1 MTAQTVL
8 WMFPALLALIFLGFP
23 VAFSM
28 MLAALGFGLLRFGD
42 TLVHQLAQ
50 RVDDVATNYVLGAI
64 PLFIFMGSILER
76 AGIAERLFDA
86 LYLWTRRMPGGLAVA
101 ALLMCTI
108 FAAASGVVG
117 ATETLVGMLAIPAM
131 LKRRYNNT
139 LIAGTICGGGSLGTI
154 IPPSVPVVVLA
165 PIALLPVGDLLAG
178 ILLPG
183 LLMSGLFI
191 LYIVV
196 VCALKPEL
204 APPET
209 EPDPRSLAEK
219 LRFTLTA
226 LVPPGFLIFTVLGTL
241 FMGLATPTEAAA
253 CGSLGVLLLAI
264 LYRRMSWSL
273 LFQASIQTVS
283 LTAMILAIVLAGSM
297 FAGVFFASGG
307 MSATKGILDA
317 FGLSPWSVIA
327 IILFVSFLLGFIVD
341 LISIVLIVVPIAM
354 PLVKSFGIDP
364 LWFAVVFLVTL
375 QTSYLTPPMAP
386 SIFYLRAI
394 APPSMK
400 LKEMYWGV
408 IPFICC
414 QVVVL
419 LTLLTFPPLAT
430 WMPKVMYGN

>member
-1 MTAQTVL
+1 MTSQTVL

-42 TLVHQLAQ
+42 TLVHQLVS
-50 RVDDVATNYVLGAI
+50 RVDDIATNYVLGAI

-86 LYLWTRRMPGGLAVA
+86 LYMWTRRLPGGLAVA

-131 LKRRYNNT
+131 LKRRYNNS

-165 PIALLPVGDLLAG
+165 PIAALPVGDLLAG
-178 ILLPG
+178 ILFPG
-183 LLMSGLFI
+183 LLMSGFFM
-191 LYIVV
+191 LYIIV
-196 VCALKPEL
+196 VCALKPDL
-204 APPET
+204 APAET
-209 EPDPRSLAEK
+209 EPDDRSFVEK
-219 LRFTLTA
+219 LSFTLFA
-226 LVPPGFLIFTVLGTL
+226 ILPPAFLIFTVLGTL
-241 FMGLATPTEAAA
+241 FLGLATPTEAAA
-253 CGSLGVLLLAI
+253 CGSFGVLLLAI

-273 LFQASIQTVS
+273 LYQAALQTVS
-283 LTAMILAIVLAGSM
+283 ITAMILAIVLAGSM

-307 MSATKGILDA
+307 MAATKGILDS
-317 FGLSPWSVIA
+317 FGLSPWSVVA
-327 IILFVSFLLGFIVD
+327 IILFVAFLLGFIVD
-341 LISIVLIVVPIAM
+341 LISIVLIVVPIAI
-354 PLVKSFGIDP
+354 PLVKGFGIDP
-364 LWFAVVFLVTL
+364 LWFAVLFLVTL

-386 SIFYLRAI
+386 SIFYLKAI

-400 LKEMYWGV
+400 LKDMYWGV
-408 IPFICC
+408 IPFIVC
-414 QVVVL
+414 QIAVL
-419 LTLLTFPPLAT
+419 LILLVFPQIAT
-430 WMPKVMYGN
+430 WLPKVMYGS

>member
-1 MTAQTVL
+1 MTSQTVL

-42 TLVHQLAQ
+42 TLVHQLVS

-86 LYLWTRRMPGGLAVA
+86 LYMWTRRLPGGLAVA

-131 LKRRYNNT
+131 LKRRYSNS

-165 PIALLPVGDLLAG
+165 PIASIPVGDLLAG
-178 ILLPG
+178 ILFPG
-183 LLMSGLFI
+183 LLMSGFFI
-191 LYIVV
+191 LYILIA
-196 VCALKPEL
+196 CALKPSL
-204 APPET
+204 APADT
-209 EPDPRSLAEK
+209 EPDDRSFGEK
-219 LRFTLTA
+219 MRFTLFA
-226 LVPPGFLIFTVLGTL
+226 IVPPAFLIFTVLGTL
-241 FMGLATPTEAAA
+241 FLGLATPTEAAA
-253 CGSLGVLLLAI
+253 CGSFGVLLLAI
-264 LYRRMSWSL
+264 LYRRMTWGL
-273 LFQASIQTVS
+273 LYQAALQTVS
-283 LTAMILAIVLAGSM
+283 ITAMILAIVLAGSM

-307 MSATKGILDA
+307 MAATKGILDS
-317 FGLSPWSVIA
+317 FGLSPWSVVA
-327 IILFVSFLLGFIVD
+327 IILFVAFLLGFIVD
-341 LISIVLIVVPIAM
+341 LISIVLIVVPIAI

-364 LWFAVVFLVTL
+364 LWFAVLFLVTL

-386 SIFYLRAI
+386 SIFYLKAI
-394 APPSMK
+394 APPSVK
-400 LKEMYWGV
+400 LKDMYWGV
-408 IPFICC
+408 IPFIAC
-414 QVVVL
+414 QVAVLVIVL
-419 LTLLTFPPLAT
+419 LFPQVAIWL
-430 WMPKVMYGN
+430 PKVMYGN

>member
-1 MTAQTVL
+1 MVL
-8 WMFPALLALIFLGFP
+8 WMFPALMVLIFLGFP

-28 MLAALGFGLLRFGD
+28 MLTALGFGLLRFGP
-42 TLVHQLAQ
+42 TLVHQFAQ
-50 RVDDVATNYVLGAI
+50 RVDDLATNYVLGAI

-86 LYLWTRRMPGGLAVA
+86 LYMWTRRLPGGLAIA

-131 LKRRYNNT
+131 LKRRYDNR

-165 PIALLPVGDLLAG
+165 PIAALPVGDLLAG
-178 ILLPG
+178 ILFPG
-183 LLMSGLFI
+183 LLMSSLFI
-191 LYIVV
+191 LYILI
-196 VCALKPEL
+196 VCAIKPAL
-204 APPET
+204 APAET
-209 EPDPRSLAEK
+209 DPDPRSLLDK
-219 LRFTLTA
+219 LRFTLYA
-226 LVPPGFLIFTVLGTL
+226 IIPPAFLIFTVLGTL

-253 CGSLGVLLLAI
+253 CGSFGVLALAI
-264 LYRRMSWSL
+264 LYRRMTWKL
-273 LFQASIQTVS
+273 LFQAALQTVS

-297 FAGVFFASGG
+297 FSGVFFASGG
-307 MSATKGILDA
+307 MQATKAILDT
-317 FGLSPWSVIA
+317 FGLAPWSVIA
-327 IILFVSFLLGFIVD
+327 IILVVAFLLGFIVD
-341 LISIVLIVVPIAM
+341 LISIVLIVVPISI

-364 LWFAVVFLVTL
+364 LWFAVIFLVTL

-400 LKEMYWGV
+400 LQQMYWGV

-419 LTLLTFPPLAT
+419 ALVLLFPKIAT
-430 WMPKVMYGN
+430 WLPKAMYG

>member
-1 MTAQTVL
+1 MSSQIVL
-8 WMFPALLALIFLGFP
+8 WMFPALMLLIFLGFP

-28 MLAALGFGLLRFGD
+28 MLTALGFGLMRFGG
-42 TLVHQLAQ
+42 TLVHQFAQ

-86 LYLWTRRMPGGLAVA
+86 LYMWTRRMPGGLAVA
-101 ALLMCTI
+101 ALMMCTI

-131 LKRRYNNT
+131 MKRRYDPK
-139 LIAGTICGGGSLGTI
+139 LISGTICGGGSLGTI

-165 PIALLPVGDLLAG
+165 PIATLPVGDLLAG

-183 LLMSGLFI
+183 LLMSSLFI

-196 VCALKPEL
+196 VCAMKPEL

-209 EPDPRSLAEK
+209 EPDPRSLGEK
-219 LRFTLTA
+219 LKFTATA
-226 LVPPGFLIFTVLGTL
+226 LVPPGILIFTVLGTL

-253 CGSLGVLLLAI
+253 CGSFGVFLLAI
-264 LYRRMSWSL
+264 LYGRMSWSVL
-273 LFQASIQTVS
+273 YQASIQTVS

-297 FAGVFFASGG
+297 FSGVFFASGG
-307 MSATKGILDA
+307 MAATQGILRE
-317 FGLSPWSVIA
+317 FGLSPWSVMA
-327 IILFVSFLLGFIVD
+327 IILFIAFLLGFIVD
-341 LISIVLIVVPIAM
+341 LISIVLILVPISM
-354 PLVKSFGIDP
+354 PLVKQFGIDP
-364 LWFAVVFLVTL
+364 IWFSVIFLVML

-386 SIFYLRAI
+386 SIFYLKAI
-394 APPSMK
+394 APPEIR
-400 LKEMYWGV
+400 LKDMYWGV

-414 QVVVL
+414 QVIVLVL
-419 LTLLTFPPLAT
+419 LITFPQLAT
-430 WMPKVMYGN
+430 WMPRMMYGN

>member
-1 MTAQTVL
+1 MTSQTVL
-8 WMFPALLALIFLGFP
+8 WMFPALLVLIFLGFP

-42 TLVHQLAQ
+42 TLVHQLVS

-86 LYLWTRRMPGGLAVA
+86 LYMWTRRLPGGLAVA

-131 LKRRYNNT
+131 LKRHYSNK

-165 PIALLPVGDLLAG
+165 PIASIPVGDLLAG
-178 ILLPG
+178 ILFPG
-183 LLMSGLFI
+183 LMMSGFFI
-191 LYIVV
+191 LYIII
-196 VCALKPEL
+196 VCALKPGL
-204 APPET
+204 APADT
-209 EPDPRSLAEK
+209 VPDSRSFVEK
-219 LRFTLTA
+219 LRFTLFA
-226 LVPPGFLIFTVLGTL
+226 ILPPAFLIFTVLGTL
-241 FMGLATPTEAAA
+241 FLGLATPTEAAA
-253 CGSLGVLLLAI
+253 CGSFGVLLLAI

-273 LFQASIQTVS
+273 LYQAALQTVS
-283 LTAMILAIVLAGSM
+283 ITAMILAIVLAGSM

-307 MSATKGILDA
+307 MAATKGILDS
-317 FGLSPWSVIA
+317 FGLSPWSVVA
-327 IILFVSFLLGFIVD
+327 IILFVAFLLGFIID
-341 LISIVLIVVPIAM
+341 LISIVLIVVPIAI
-354 PLVKSFGIDP
+354 PLVKGFGIDP
-364 LWFAVVFLVTL
+364 LWFAVLFLITL

-386 SIFYLRAI
+386 SIFYLKAI

-400 LKEMYWGV
+400 LKDMYWGV
-408 IPFICC
+408 IPFIMC
-414 QVVVL
+414 QIAVL
-419 LTLLTFPPLAT
+419 LILLVFPKVAT
-430 WMPKVMYGN
+430 WLPKVMYGS